1 MAHFVI
7 YMQIMGYLTEVGA
20 GGNTVFPFVGAFS
33 KPVKHAVVVWWNM
46 DRAGGYDV
54 LSRHAGCPVISG
66 NKWIANKWISMY
78 SQMFK
83 KPCPAYSKQQMGN
96 ILVRGQQ
103 HQRGDFF
110 REP

>member
-1 MAHFVI
+1 
-7 YMQIMGYLTEVGA
+7 MQIMGYLTDVGA

-83 KPCPAYSKQQMGN
+83 KPCPAYSKQKMRQIKIG
-96 ILVRGQQ
+96 GQQ